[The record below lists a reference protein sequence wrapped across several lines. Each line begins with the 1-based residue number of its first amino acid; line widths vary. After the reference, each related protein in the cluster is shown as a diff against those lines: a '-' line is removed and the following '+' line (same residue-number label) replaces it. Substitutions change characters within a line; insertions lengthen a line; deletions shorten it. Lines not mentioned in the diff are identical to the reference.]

1 MKTPS
6 RILNEKPAFLG
17 LEVSDLAIVGYLL
30 IITHSLL
37 SPLGLELLS
46 FPVVGIVTF
55 LLVGIRLK
63 NRPKIIRD
71 FLISKMTDRIFIKN
85 NSEGYL

>member
-37 SPLGLELLS
+37 RPLGLELLS
-46 FPVVGIVTF
+46 FPIVGIVTF
-55 LLVGIRLK
+55 FLVGIRLR

>member
-17 LEVSDLAIVGYLL
+17 LEVTDLAVVGYLL

-37 SPLGLELLS
+37 TPLGLELLS
-46 FPVVGIVTF
+46 FPLVGVITF
-55 LLVGIRLK
+55 FLVGIRLR

-71 FLISKMTDRIFIKN
+71 FLISKMTNKIFIKN

>member
-17 LEVSDLAIVGYLL
+17 LEVSDLAIIGYLL
-30 IITHSLL
+30 IISHSILGL
-37 SPLGLELLS
+37 VGLELLS
-46 FPVVGIVTF
+46 FPLVGILAF
-55 LLVGIRLK
+55 FLVGIRLR

-71 FLISKMTDRIFIKN
+71 FLVSKMTDRIFIKN